1 MRKRTTSKQLP
12 VAAFHLGI
20 DASVVANAIASAGR
34 ASTPLTKAQ
43 EKRSDQFPS
52 GYYFMV

>member
-1 MRKRTTSKQLP
+1 MRNRATSKQLP
-12 VAAFHLGI
+12 VPSFHLEI
-20 DASVVANAIASAGR
+20 DASVVANAIASARR
-34 ASTPLTKAQ
+34 ASTPLTNAQ